1 MKRLLLLVL
10 NTMTFLVTV
19 YVNYLFG
26 SGAGGRKSVGEISN
40 QFDTLITPAG
50 YAFSIWGL
58 IYLLLFG
65 FIAFQWVSYF
75 KKQFDKSIDPTFLWL
90 SLSNLLNALW
100 IFVWTKEYL
109 LLSVFVIFGL
119 LGTLLKLGLN
129 LQIGSKQ
136 DKPSLFIGLPIG
148 IYTGW
153 IIAASVVNLSVW
165 FFSKNWLQLHD
176 VLWTNLILLIA
187 TGIYIFL
194 IRQRDMISPA
204 FVGIWA
210 LIAIAVKQWII
221 HPVISYFSLIM
232 VLILL
237 ISVFLFSK
245 NKKRYSYKYN

>member
-1 MKRLLLLVL
+1 LVL

-65 FIAFQWVSYF
+65 FIVFQWVSYF

-129 LQIGSKQ
+129 MQIGSKQ
-136 DKPSLFIGLPIG
+136 DKPSMFIGLPVG

-165 FFSKNWLQLHD
+165 FFSKSWLQTHD
-176 VLWTNLILLIA
+176 LIWTYLVLLVA
-187 TGIYIFL
+187 TGIYLFL
-194 IRQRDMISPA
+194 LFKRNLLSSA
-204 FVGIWA
+204 FVGVWA
-210 LIAIAVKQWII
+210 FIAITVKQWNKEPIL
-221 HPVISYFSLIM
+221 SYFSLTM
-232 VLILL
+232 ALVLLLSAFFIL
-237 ISVFLFSK
+237 K
-245 NKKRYSYKYN
+245 NKKRYLN

>member
-10 NTMTFLVTV
+10 NTLTFLVTV

-65 FIAFQWVSYF
+65 FIVFQWVSYF
-75 KKQFDKSIDPTFLWL
+75 RKQFDKSIDPTFLWL

-136 DKPSLFIGLPIG
+136 DKPSLFVGLPIG

-165 FFSKNWLQLHD
+165 FFSKNWLQAYD
-176 VLWTNLILLIA
+176 ILWTNLVLLVA
-187 TGIYIFL
+187 TGIYVFL
-194 IRQRDMISPA
+194 IWQRNMISPA

-210 LIAIAVKQWII
+210 FIAISVKQWMY
-221 HPVISYFSLIM
+221 HPVISYFSWIM
-232 VLILL
+232 VFILL
-237 ISVFLFSK
+237 LSVFLFSK
-245 NKKRYSYKYN
+245 NKKRYSY